1 MRYLKDTP
9 AYQNRKSRGGTTQA
23 RSKHEQ
29 CRGMRIS
36 FIDPSKSINY
46 QIMRLITVLLGL
58 VASSSLA
65 FQPAP
70 KRNIVKQHA
79 PCETQTSVSAAVK
92 QRLTFNSPPPLRDGK
107 TPPKLILIGGCPG
120 TGKSTFG
127 MSLALEQGILKCIS
141 TDTVRAVMRSY
152 VPESISPP
160 LHRSSYGKQFME

>member
-1 MRYLKDTP
+1 
-9 AYQNRKSRGGTTQA
+9 
-23 RSKHEQ
+23 
-29 CRGMRIS
+29 
-36 FIDPSKSINY
+36 
-46 QIMRLITVLLGL
+46 MRLLTLLSL
-58 VASSSLA
+58 VASSALA

-70 KRNIVKQHA
+70 KKNIIKRA

-107 TPPKLILIGGCPG
+107 SPPKLILIGGCPG

-160 LHRSSYGKQFME
+160 LHRSSYGKRSYEILICVERMITFTATTFQY